1 MSISLHENK
10 KPNVVRNIA
19 VYTLGTDGGLKN
31 VNRLA
36 DRIEQHIHILRGLG
50 TKGLLISLEG
60 TQGITKESIEAI
72 VKSLIAI
79 HVRLRVATGMCDYSA
94 KLFNVLKPF
103 VLKTPLALFRTHEIM
118 ALAIGTSGVYSHA
131 TLLAYAD
138 DLDDRQSIASTLIS
152 NSYFVVVAS
161 SIDDVKSKMKDKDR
175 YEAVVTHSYFG
186 FMNESASVVFDR
198 GAFVYEFR
206 GDLNSDIANS
216 LKVDDFKHRLSIA
229 HKVFIFDLTRIYHM
243 DMKAA
248 LLFIELERLA
258 AEAGAQICLVDIN
271 RTKIDNNAYEIL
283 VKSEF
288 WIFDTL
294 DEVFEDEDIIEFT
307 DKRKNMVISGLS
319 KDTIGIA
326 PQLLAA
332 GVQTL
337 EIYEFK
343 NVKKRP
349 SKQIELQD
357 LAALKPTICT
367 GIAFDGDV
375 DGELIFIFKQG
386 ISELLIENILGGFD
400 DDAQGEDFL
409 DAMSEFV
416 NSVSGKL
423 KANLHKK
430 ERCIHFSLPHSTA
443 ALTDLVPLTSY
454 DKPAVLMTFSCQDK
468 EFYVAL
474 TSPIQK

>member
-1 MSISLHENK
+1 M
-10 KPNVVRNIA
+10 
-19 VYTLGTDGGLKN
+19 D
-31 VNRLA
+31 
-36 DRIEQHIHILRGLG
+36 
-50 TKGLLISLEG
+50 LISHL
-60 TQGITKESIEAI
+60 TSWDSPKN
-72 VKSLIAI
+72 LI
-79 HVRLRVATGMCDYSA
+79 
-94 KLFNVLKPF
+94 FF

-131 TLLAYAD
+131 TILAYAD
-138 DLDDRQSIASTLIS
+138 DLEDRQSIASTLIS
-152 NSYFVVVAS
+152 NSYFVIVAS
-161 SIDDVKSKMKDKDR
+161 SMDDVRTKMKDKSR

-186 FMNESASVVFDR
+186 FMNENASIVFDR
-198 GAFVYEFR
+198 GAYVYEFR

-216 LKVDDFKHRLSIA
+216 LKVDDFKHRLSIG
-229 HKVFIFDLTRIYHM
+229 HKVFVFDLTRIYHM
-243 DMKAA
+243 DMKAS
-248 LLFIELERLA
+248 LLFIDLEKLA
-258 AEAGAQICLVDIN
+258 SDANAQICLVDIN
-271 RTKIDNNAYEIL
+271 RSKIDNNAYEIL
-283 VKSEF
+283 IKSAF

-307 DKRKNMVISGLS
+307 EKRKNMLIAGLS

-326 PQLLAA
+326 PQLIAA

-349 SKQIELQD
+349 SKQIALRD
-357 LAALKPTICT
+357 LATFKPTICT
-367 GIAFDGDV
+367 AISFDGDV

-386 ISELLIENILGGFD
+386 ISELLIEQILGGFD
-400 DDAQGEDFL
+400 DDAHGEDFL

-430 ERCIHFSLPHSTA
+430 ERCIHFGLPRSTA
-443 ALTDLVPLTSY
+443 VLTDLVPVDSSN
-454 DKPAVLMTFSCQDK
+454 KPAVMMTFSCDEQ

-474 TSPIQK
+474 TSPIQ